1 MSSSASASYF
11 DLSST
16 SFHCALA
23 SRVTEAIEVSAPF
36 SCIASRC
43 SFANIMKALRAC
55 SAASRQ
61 VVRACVRAVVVVVVV
76 VEVAA
81 AVVVV
86 AAAAVVVVAAVVM
99 MWWWWWRWW

>member
-55 SAASRQ
+55 SVAGRQ
-61 VVRACVRAVVVVVVV
+61 LVRACVVVVVVVEV

-86 AAAAVVVVAAVVM
+86 AAAAAVVVAAVVM
-99 MWWWWWRWW
+99 WWWWWWWW